1 MIKFFTNLWNL
12 ILGAFQIIKRP
23 TLWISFI
30 IAWIITNGHAYIL
43 LGVGMTLGIPWME
56 WYGATYLAILWMPFT
71 PEKVITFPLAFFI
84 EKQLFQISRNN
95 KWLAGE
101 IDEEWKQILKKIYLK
116 RRKDTW

>member
-43 LGVGMTLGIPWME
+43 LGVGVALGIP
-56 WYGATYLAILWMPFT
+56 
-71 PEKVITFPLAFFI
+71 
-84 EKQLFQISRNN
+84 
-95 KWLAGE
+95 
-101 IDEEWKQILKKIYLK
+101 
-116 RRKDTW
+116 